1 MKRLFCMALAAWM
14 AAGAAMGQTDAPQQ
28 GRKKVAVVLSGGGAK
43 GMAHIGALKVIERAG
58 LPIDIVT
65 GTSMGSI
72 VGGLYAIGY
81 NAELLDSLVRVQ
93 DWAFVL
99 SDKEN
104 LSLQNMKE
112 RQKQNTYVLSKSQL
126 LGRRDVEDSG
136 LIKGKNLADLFG
148 TLTAAYDD
156 STDFNTLP
164 IPFACV
170 ATNILDNTEY
180 VFHSG
185 RLAQA
190 MRASMAIP
198 GAFAP
203 VRLGDKVLVD
213 GGLRNNYPADIA
225 RQMGA
230 DIIIGVTVQ
239 GAPRTADDLNSTASI
254 LGQIVDV
261 NCKNKYDDNL
271 SITDVPIR
279 VDTHGYGAASFN
291 RAAID
296 TLIRRGEEEAMKHW
310 DELMA
315 LKRRIGVSDSYRHPL
330 LTPAESPAVN
340 QRTRIAAMEFKG
352 MSAND
357 ERFIRRKFKLH
368 VGDSIDYEQAE
379 LVTTA
384 MRVDLFYKDASA
396 RFYRQGNEGMRVVFT
411 GGQKKSSQVNV
422 GVRFDTEEMVALQLN
437 GDIPLRSN
445 IPTDID
451 VTLRLGKRIMGRVD
465 LALHPHTFSKPTLS
479 YIFRHNEINVY
490 EKGDKDYSI
499 TYNQHAAELSLL
511 NFYVRN
517 LNFSGGA
524 RWDFFHIQKLLVD
537 HEMETTGEKLD
548 DDHYI
553 SYFARMLYSS
563 ENDWMFP
570 TRGARFKAQYTY
582 YTDNLSKLKG
592 HTGMSE
598 VSASW
603 RMSFPLNS
611 HLTLQPMAYGRLLPG
626 SVHPLAL
633 CNMIGGVWFGHYF
646 EQQQPFPGIGHVQRA
661 LPHFVAAQLKLQQ
674 RIATNNFVTLRVA
687 AAQEAE
693 KLSRL
698 ADHKTM
704 IGTSLTYYYNTLVGP
719 LGATLGWC
727 NKTKEV
733 NFYINLGFEF

>member
-1 MKRLFCMALAAWM
+1 MIVAAWLGLT
-14 AAGAAMGQTDAPQQ
+14 AAWAQTEGQ
-28 GRKKVAVVLSGGGAK
+28 GERKKVAVVLSGGGAK

-81 NAELLDSLVRVQ
+81 NAELLDSLVRRQ
-93 DWAFVL
+93 NWTFVL
-99 SDKEN
+99 SDREN

-112 RQKQNTYVLSKSQL
+112 RQKQYTYIISKAQR
-126 LGRRDVEDSG
+126 LGQRDVEDGG

-148 TLTAAYDD
+148 TLTSGYND
-156 STDFNTLP
+156 SIDFNTLP

-170 ATNILDNTEY
+170 ATDIVENTEY

-198 GAFAP
+198 AAFAP
-203 VRLGDKVLVD
+203 VRMGKKVLVD
-213 GGLRNNYPADIA
+213 GGLRNNYPADVA
-225 RQMGA
+225 RAMGA

-239 GAPRTADDLNSTASI
+239 GPPRTADDLGSTGSI

-261 NCKNKYDDNL
+261 NCKNKYDENL

-279 VDTHGYGAASFN
+279 VNTKGYGSASFT
-291 RAAID
+291 ASAID

-315 LKRRIGVSDSYRHPL
+315 LKKRIGVSDDYRHPL
-330 LTPAESPAVN
+330 LTPVGGTSTNE
-340 QRTRIAAMEFKG
+340 RMRIAALQFEG
-352 MSAND
+352 MTPSD
-357 ERFIRRKFKLH
+357 EQFIRRKFHLN

-384 MRVDLFYKDASA
+384 MRVDLFYKDASS
-396 RFYRQGNEGMRVVFT
+396 RFYRQGEEGTRVVFSA
-411 GGQKKSSQVNV
+411 GQKKTAQVNL

-445 IPTDID
+445 IPTDVD
-451 VTLRLGKRIMGRVD
+451 LTLRLGKRIMAKVD
-465 LALHPHTFSKPTLS
+465 LALHPRTFSKPSLS
-479 YIFRHNEINVY
+479 YIYRHNEINIY
-490 EKGDKDYSI
+490 EKGEKDYSI

-517 LNFSGGA
+517 LNVTGGA
-524 RWDFFHIQKLLVD
+524 RWDYFDFLKLLVD
-537 HEMETTGEKLD
+537 HEMELDEEKLKNG
-548 DDHYI
+548 HYF
-553 SYFARMLYSS
+553 SYFARMYYSS
-563 ENDWMFP
+563 ENDWFLP
-570 TRGARFKAQYTY
+570 TRGARFKAQYAY
-582 YTDNLSKLKG
+582 YTDDLARLNG
-592 HTGMSE
+592 HAGMSE

-603 RMSFPLNS
+603 RMSFALTQRF
-611 HLTLQPMAYGRLLPG
+611 TLQPMVYGRMLFG
-626 SVHPLAL
+626 SDHPHAL
-633 CNMIGGVWFGHYF
+633 NNMVGGQWFGHYF
-646 EQQQPFPGIGHVQRA
+646 EQQVPFPGMGHVQRA
-661 LPHFVAAQLKLQQ
+661 LPHFLAVQLKMQQ
-674 RIATNNFVTLRVA
+674 RIATNNYVTLRVA
-687 AAQEAE
+687 AAQNASKMKE
-693 KLSRL
+693 LFDYS
-698 ADHKTM
+698 TM
-704 IGTSLTYYYNTLVGP
+704 IGTSLTYYYNTLFGP

-727 NKTKEV
+727 NKTKEL